1 MKNFKTLALAV
12 AIAVPCS
19 FAVASPATS
28 KVDKTVAKAQAGNVQ
43 AQVKLGFNYRDGT
56 NGFPM
61 DLDKSADWFMKAAKA
76 GNAEAQVELAVTEH

>member
-1 MKNFKTLALAV
+1 MKNIKTLALAV

-28 KVDKTVAKAQAGNVQ
+28 QVDKTVAKAQAGNVQ

-61 DLDKSADWFMKAAKA
+61 VQTSLLTGLWKQQKPVMQKLKL
-76 GNAEAQVELAVTEH
+76 N